1 MHTVTWCSQGKQNFG
16 VRAYLLDKK
25 RRTLNN
31 YVRQRLY
38 FIDMGRF
45 IDYKANNL

>member
-1 MHTVTWCSQGKQNFG
+1 MGSEPTHIHIKV
-16 VRAYLLDKK
+16 DKK

-31 YVRQRLY
+31 YVRLRLY

-45 IDYKANNL
+45 IDYKANNFILYILPA